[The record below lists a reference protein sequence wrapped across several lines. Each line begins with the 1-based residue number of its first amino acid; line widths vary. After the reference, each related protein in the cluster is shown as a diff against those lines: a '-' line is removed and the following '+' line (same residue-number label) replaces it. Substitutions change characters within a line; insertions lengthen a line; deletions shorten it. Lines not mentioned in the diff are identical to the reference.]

1 MQAPQ
6 WRFVRLAPAHRVPK
20 RPETTHETPMFR
32 PVAALC
38 LTLLLAACREP
49 PMLGQTD
56 PLFDRETM
64 TADFQPLADRVAPG
78 ALGVAV
84 EDLSTGQ
91 IISFN
96 GEKRFPLQSV
106 SKAPLG
112 AAVMAE
118 VEAGRL
124 KLDDVVLIED
134 VDLSPPHSPIADAWP
149 ARNTYTIQE
158 LLERAVG
165 DSDNTAA
172 DVLMKR
178 VGGPGAVTA
187 WLQGRKVNHLDI
199 DRYERQLQ
207 PDSLGLDSFRAGW
220 KGEAAY
226 RAAVDKVPAA
236 ERRRATLAYLAD
248 PHDTATPLGVLR
260 FLEALNQSE
269 LLDINSRRLLGRI
282 SNQATSG
289 QTSAGR
295 GGLPAA
301 LPDGARLTHK
311 TGTART
317 DLGFTPVVNDIG
329 VYTLKDGR
337 KFAVVAFIS
346 GSALSLAEQEN
357 VIADVGRVVI
367 KAAK

>member
-1 MQAPQ
+1 M
-6 WRFVRLAPAHRVPK
+6 LK
-20 RPETTHETPMFR
+20 RA
-32 PVAALC
+32 AALLMTLV
-38 LTLLLAACREP
+38 LTACGEP

-56 PLFDRETM
+56 PLFDREAM
-64 TADFQPLADRVAPG
+64 TVQFQAIADRVAPG
-78 ALGVAV
+78 SLGVGV

-96 GEKRFPLQSV
+96 GEKRFPLQS
-106 SKAPLG
+106 SFKAPLG
-112 AAVMAE
+112 AAVLAE

-124 KLDDVVLIED
+124 RLNDMLLIED

-149 ARNTYTIQE
+149 GRNTYTVQE

-178 VGGPGAVTA
+178 IGGPGAVTA
-187 WLQGRKVNHLDI
+187 WLEGRKVDHLDV

-207 PDSLGLDSFRAGW
+207 PDSLGLASFRAEW

-226 RAAVDKVPAA
+226 RAALDKIPAA
-236 ERRRATLAYLAD
+236 DRRRATLKYLAD
-248 PHDTATPLGVLR
+248 PRDTATPLGALR
-260 FLEALNQSE
+260 FLEALNQGE
-269 LLDINSRRLLGRI
+269 LLDVESRRVLGRI
-282 SNQATSG
+282 TS
-289 QTSAGR
+289 QTDSGPGR
-295 GGLPAA
+295 LHAA
-301 LPDGARLTHK
+301 LPDGARLAHK

-317 DLGFTPVVNDIG
+317 DLGFTPAVNDLG

-337 KFAVVAFIS
+337 KFAVVVFVS
-346 GSALSLAEQEN
+346 GSALSVADQERA
-357 VIADVGRVVI
+357 IADVGRVVI